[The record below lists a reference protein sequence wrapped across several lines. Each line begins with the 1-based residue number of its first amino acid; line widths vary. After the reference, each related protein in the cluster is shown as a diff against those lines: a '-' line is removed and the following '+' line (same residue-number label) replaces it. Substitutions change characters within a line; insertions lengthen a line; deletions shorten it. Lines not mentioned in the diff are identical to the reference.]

1 MTYMES
7 TNPKELNSSAE
18 SIRREKPEECEK
30 LALKA
35 LEMAESSNNVHE
47 KAKAYHNLAE
57 SYLWSANYDDSLVN
71 SYKAK
76 ELFSALGESSYLGEV
91 HYTLGTTF
99 FYLSDFN
106 NALEE
111 YMRSLKEFNKISN
124 EEGKAK
130 AYNGIGSVYYSI
142 GENDKAIDFL
152 NESRAICEKSGN
164 NILLQKVLD
173 GLGKAYTNI
182 DAYDEALAILNTC
195 ISLVTENRDS
205 SHVRA
210 HAYNNM
216 GLIYLKCEDYD
227 QAIHHFQKSLE
238 IREKIGFVT
247 GWSGCLCN
255 IGKAHLAL
263 GELAEA
269 KNSLLSALELAIA
282 SKSKS
287 YQAEANELL
296 AKVYEEESNHS
307 KALKHFKAFHE
318 LSEILKEKNN
328 EQATKSLQMKLK
340 AEQEEHEKVILE
352 QKNKRLQKYSED
364 LIQLSE
370 IGKKLTALL
379 SPDEIIKCAY
389 DEINAI
395 MDAPS
400 FGIGIYHESEN
411 ALKFPNY
418 CEDGEIIGDVTYSL
432 NEKNR
437 LASICF
443 HEDQEIVIDD
453 LEKDFK
459 KWFKEHKAPKIGRR
473 TASIIYLSFRISNGA
488 SGVIT
493 VQSYKKNAYKKHQ
506 VNILRNL
513 AVFMAI
519 ALENA
524 KLYRNLENTVAQ
536 RTSEIRTQ
544 KEKVEQSY
552 RVSSLLSE
560 VGRQLTSSTDF
571 ESIFLKLHKHVSDL
585 MDASCF
591 GVRLYHEDTNEIEY
605 KFEIEN
611 GVVDREPLF
620 VSMEDH
626 NNYSVICV
634 KNNEI
639 IHINDN
645 KKEFSKWT
653 DEIVVPTGEMP
664 DSLIFYPMTFG
675 GKVVGLITV
684 QCFQRY
690 AYTEEHLEILKTLAA
705 FTAVSLENVNLVE
718 NLEQKVEE
726 RTTEIRAQKEE
737 VEKTHEHTQLLNEIG
752 REITSTLSVA
762 DVIEKV
768 YANINK
774 LMDASIIGVGIL
786 NGEELEVKGA
796 MENGIK
802 LPDFSFDTN
811 DESSLAIQCLKA
823 RKEISIQ
830 NLDEE
835 IHKYVK
841 KDSDTKVGGK
851 PKSIMYIPLI
861 VKGKGIGTIS
871 VQSFQ
876 ANAYNE
882 YHLNILRNL
891 AVYTATAIENASLY
905 DQMEQKV
912 IERTEEVVK
921 QKEEI
926 EKTYENTKVLSKM
939 GQSIISTHNL
949 EKIFDKMHENVN
961 QLMDAPI
968 FSIRICD
975 YDSHEIDYRYTIES
989 GKRLDPISISMD
1001 DYDNY
1006 SVWCLRNKK
1015 DIHISDHAKE
1025 YHKYTNKIVVVDG
1038 ELPESLIFCPMMIG
1052 SKVIGIISA
1061 QSFEKHAY
1069 SEYHLDIL
1077 RTIAAYSAI
1086 ALENA
1091 NLIHDMENQVK
1102 IRTAEVV
1109 RQKEIIEEKNK
1120 DITDSIQY
1128 AQRIQNVILPPLT
1141 EFQDNF
1147 VESFV
1152 MFRPRDIVSG
1162 DFYWIEEVEDKI
1174 YFSVVDCTGH
1184 GVPGAL
1190 VSVVGANSLNRCL
1203 MEFEL
1208 REPGDILNKL
1218 SELVKAT
1225 FDKTDSNVRDGMD
1238 MALCC
1243 IDKKTRELTF
1253 AGAYNP
1259 LWIIRENDDK
1269 AHEEFEDFNVIQKLD
1284 KTFIEVKSNKRPIGY
1299 SFRAEPFTTTTLKL
1313 KENDMIYLFSDGYA
1327 DQFGGTDEEVIAKGG
1342 KKFKTINFKDLLM
1355 TLSHKPLDDQLQ
1367 IVEETFDTWK
1377 GDLPQ
1382 VDDVCVIGVR
1392 I

>member
-1 MTYMES
+1 MGS
-7 TNPKELNSSAE
+7 KDSRQLNSEAASL
-18 SIRREKPEECEK
+18 RREKPEECAKIATE
-30 LALKA
+30 ALQ
-35 LEMAESSNNVHE
+35 LAESVNDLSQQAN
-47 KAKAYHNLAE
+47 AYHNLAE
-57 SYLWSANYDDSLVN
+57 ASLWSSNYDDALNYSFQAKKI
-71 SYKAK
+71 YKQLK
-76 ELFSALGESSYLGEV
+76 DVYSLGEV
-91 HYTLGTTF
+91 HYTIGTTF
-99 FYLSDFN
+99 FYLSAFN
-106 NALEE
+106 DALEE
-111 YMRSLKEFNKISN
+111 YMNSLQSFNV
-124 EEGKAK
+124 EENKQGKAK

-142 GENDKAIDFL
+142 GENKKAIDYL
-152 NESRAICEKSGN
+152 EESRSICLELN
-164 NILLQKVLD
+164 DNILLQKVLD
-173 GLGKAYTNI
+173 GLGKSYANLDRFD
-182 DAYDEALAILNTC
+182 DAITTLEACVN
-195 ISLVTENRDS
+195 LVTENKDR
-205 SHVRA
+205 SHVIA

-216 GLIYLKCEDYD
+216 GLIYLKKGVYEVAIDY
-227 QAIHHFQKSLE
+227 FQRSLD
-238 IREKIGFVT
+238 IREKIGFIT

-255 IGKAHLAL
+255 IGRAQIELGALSKAEQSIA
-263 GELAEA
+263 A
-269 KNSLLSALELAIA
+269 ALELAIA
-282 SKSKS
+282 SKSKN
-287 YQAEANELL
+287 YEALANELL
-296 AKVYEEESNHS
+296 AEVYEKKGDLKN
-307 KALKHFKAFHE
+307 ALAYYKAFHKVNDQ
-318 LSEILKEKNN
+318 LKELNN
-328 EQATKSLQMKLK
+328 KKVTKSLQMKLK
-340 AEQEEHEKVILE
+340 ADQEEQEKKLLQ
-352 QKNKRLQKYSED
+352 QKNEGLKKYSSD
-364 LIQLSE
+364 LVRLSE

-379 SPDEIIKCAY
+379 SADEIIKCAY
-389 DEINAI
+389 EEINEL

-400 FGIGIYHESEN
+400 FGLGIFNDEDN
-411 ALKFPNY
+411 ILLFPGY
-418 CEDGEIIGDVTYSL
+418 CEDGENIGDATYDL
-432 NEKNR
+432 NQSDR

-443 HEDQEIVIDD
+443 
-453 LEKDFK
+453 LEK
-459 KWFKEHKAPKIGRR
+459 KEIIINDIETEHQLWLSEYKAPKIGRQ
-473 TASIIYLSFRISNGA
+473 TVSIIYLPFDIPNGA

-493 VQSYKKNAYKKHQ
+493 VQSYKKNAYDKHQ
-506 VNILRNL
+506 VNIVRNL
-513 AVFMAI
+513 AVFMAT

-524 KLYRNLENTVAQ
+524 RLYQSLEAKVVE
-536 RTSEIRTQ
+536 RTAEIRAQ
-544 KEKVEQSY
+544 KEKMERSY

-571 ESIFLKLHKHVSDL
+571 ETIFLKLHKHVSDL

-591 GVRLYHEDTNEIEY
+591 GVRLYHKETNEIEY
-605 KFEIEN
+605 KFELEN
-611 GVVDREPLF
+611 GEVDRESIF
-620 VSMEDH
+620 VPMDDE

-634 KNNEI
+634 KNNRVI
-639 IHINDN
+639 LINDN
-645 KKEFSKWT
+645 EKEFSKWT
-653 DEIVVPTGEMP
+653 KEIVVPTGEMP
-664 DSLIFYPMTFG
+664 HSLIFYPMTFAG
-675 GKVVGLITV
+675 EVMGLITV
-684 QCFQRY
+684 QSFQRN

-705 FTAVSLENVNLVE
+705 FTAVSLENVNLVD
-718 NLEQKVEE
+718 NLEQKVAE
-726 RTTEIRAQKEE
+726 RTTEIRKQKEE
-737 VEKTHEHTQLLNEIG
+737 VERTHEHTQLLNEIG
-752 REITSTLSVA
+752 REITSTLSIK

-768 YANINK
+768 YENINK
-774 LMDASIIGVGIL
+774 LMDASIIGVGIV
-786 NGEELEVKGA
+786 NGNELEIKGA
-796 MENGIK
+796 IENGVK
-802 LPDFSFDTN
+802 LPDFSFSLSDDT
-811 DESSLAIQCLKA
+811 SLAIQCLHGQKEMLIHDLD
-823 RKEISIQ
+823 KEIL
-830 NLDEE
+830 N
-835 IHKYVK
+835 YVK
-841 KDSDTKVGGK
+841 KDNDTKVGNK
-851 PKSIMYIPLI
+851 PKSIMYIPLVI
-861 VKGKGIGTIS
+861 KGKGIGTIS

-876 ANAYNE
+876 SNAYTD

-891 AVYTATAIENASLY
+891 ALYTSTAIENAGLY
-905 DQMEQKV
+905 KDMEEKV
-912 IERTEEVVK
+912 IERTKEVVQ

-949 EKIFDKMHENVN
+949 ERIFDKMHENVN

-975 YDSHEIDYRYTIES
+975 YDRHEIDYRYTIES
-989 GKRLDPISISMD
+989 GKRLKPTSISMD

-1025 YHKYTNKIVVVDG
+1025 YKKYTNKIVVVDG

-1128 AQRIQNVILPPLT
+1128 AQRIQNVILPPMN
-1141 EFQDNF
+1141 EFEDNF

-1162 DFYWIEEVEDKI
+1162 DFYWIEEVDDKI

-1208 REPGDILNKL
+1208 RDPGEILNKL
-1218 SELVKAT
+1218 SELVKET

-1243 IDKKTRELTF
+1243 IDKNTRELSF
-1253 AGAYNP
+1253 SGAYNP
-1259 LWIIRENDDK
+1259 LWLIRENDDS
-1269 AHEEFEDFNVIQKLD
+1269 AAMEFEQFNVIVKKN
-1284 KTFIEVKSNKRPIGY
+1284 KTFVEIKSNKRPIGY
-1299 SFRAEPFTTTTLKL
+1299 SYRSEPFNTTSIQL

-1327 DQFGGTDEEVIAKGG
+1327 DQFGGTNEEVIAKGG
-1342 KKFKTINFKDLLM
+1342 KKFKTINFKRLLM
-1355 TLSHKPLDDQLQ
+1355 SMSHIALEEQLD
-1367 IVEETFDTWK
+1367 IIEETFDTWK
-1377 GDLPQ
+1377 GELPQ

>member
-1 MTYMES
+1 MES
-7 TNPKELNSSAE
+7 TDSRALNNKAE
-18 SIRREKPEECEK
+18 SIRREKPEECAQFAEQ
-30 LALKA
+30 ALLVA
-35 LEMAESSNNVHE
+35 TDNDDVLEQGRAF
-47 KAKAYHNLAE
+47 HNLAE
-57 SYLWSANYDDSLVN
+57 AYLWSADYDMALTQA
-71 SYKAK
+71 YRAK
-76 ELFSALGESSYLGEV
+76 ELFTNLEEWSELGEV
-91 HYTLGTTF
+91 HYTLGTIF

-111 YMRSLKEFNKISN
+111 YMRSHAQFNKADDLR
-124 EEGKAK
+124 GRAK

-142 GENDKAIDFL
+142 GENKKAIEYL
-152 NESRAICEKSGN
+152 NESRSICKETGDN
-164 NILLQKVLD
+164 VLLQKVLD
-173 GLGKAYTNI
+173 GLGKAHANLE
-182 DAYDEALAILNTC
+182 AYDEALDILNTC
-195 ISLVTENRDS
+195 VQLVTENEDS
-205 SHVRA
+205 AHVKA
-210 HAYNNM
+210 HAFNNM
-216 GLIYLKCEDYD
+216 GLIHLKRKDFNE
-227 QAIHHFQKSLE
+227 AISYFEKSLR

-255 IGKAHLAL
+255 IGKAQLAL
-263 GELAEA
+263 NEIGSA
-269 KNSLLSALELAIA
+269 KESLQSALELAIA
-282 SKSKS
+282 SKSRI
-287 YQAEANELL
+287 YQAEAHELL
-296 AKVYEEESNHS
+296 TQVYEQENDH
-307 KALKHFKAFHE
+307 KNALEHYKAFHK
-318 LSEILKEKNN
+318 LSESLKEQNN
-328 EQATKSLQMKLK
+328 ERATKSLQMKFK
-340 AEQEEHEKVILE
+340 AEQEEQEKVMLE
-352 QKNKRLQKYSED
+352 QKNKRLKKYSQD
-364 LIQLSE
+364 LIELSE

-379 SPDEIIKCAY
+379 SPDEIIKKAY
-389 DEINAI
+389 DEINAL

-400 FGIGIYHESEN
+400 FGLGIYNADSN
-411 ALKFPNY
+411 ALYFPGY
-418 CEDGEIIGDVTYSL
+418 CEDGKIIGDVTYSL
-432 NEKNR
+432 EEKGR

-443 HEDQEIVIDD
+443 HNDQEVVIDD
-453 LEKDFK
+453 IQEEHH
-459 KWFKEHKAPKIGRR
+459 KWISEYKPPKLGRS
-473 TASIIYLSFRISNGA
+473 TASIIYLPFRIPNGTA
-488 SGVIT
+488 GVIT
-493 VQSYKKNAYKKHQ
+493 VQSYKKYAYKKHQ

-524 KLYRNLENTVAQ
+524 KLYQNLEQKVAE
-536 RTSEIRTQ
+536 RTFEIRAQ
-544 KEKVEQSY
+544 KEKVERSY

-571 ESIFLKLHKHVSDL
+571 ETIFLKLHKHVSDL

-591 GVRLYHEDTNEIEY
+591 GVRLYHEDTQEIEY
-605 KFEIEN
+605 KFELEN
-611 GVVDREPLF
+611 GEVDREPIF
-620 VSMEDH
+620 VSMEDE

-634 KNNEI
+634 KNNQVI
-639 IHINDN
+639 LINDN
-645 KKEFSKWT
+645 QQEFSKWT
-653 DEIVVPTGEMP
+653 KEIIVPTGEMP
-664 DSLIFYPMTFG
+664 HSLIFYPMTFA
-675 GKVVGLITV
+675 GKVIGLITV
-684 QCFQRY
+684 QSFKKN

-718 NLEQKVEE
+718 NLEHKVEA
-726 RTTEIRAQKEE
+726 RTKEIRAQKEE
-737 VEKTHEHTQLLNEIG
+737 VERTHEHTQLLNEIG
-752 REITSTLSVA
+752 REITSTLSVS

-768 YANINK
+768 YENINK

-786 NGEELEVKGA
+786 NGDELEVKGA
-796 MENGIK
+796 MENGKK
-802 LPDFSFDTN
+802 LPDFSFHID
-811 DESSLAIQCLKA
+811 DDSSLAVKCLKA
-823 RKEISIQ
+823 QEEISIH
-830 NLDEE
+830 NLEEE
-835 IHKYVK
+835 ISKYVK
-841 KDSDTKVGGK
+841 KDQGTKVGGM

-861 VKGKGIGTIS
+861 AKGKGIGTIS
-871 VQSFQ
+871 VQSFK

-891 AVYTATAIENASLY
+891 AVYTSTAIENASLY
-905 DQMEQKV
+905 NQMEQKV
-912 IERTEEVVK
+912 VERTEEVVK

-949 EKIFDKMHENVN
+949 ERIFDKMHENVN
-961 QLMDAPI
+961 QLMDATI

-975 YDSHEIDYRYTIES
+975 YDKHEIDYRYTIES
-989 GKRLDPISISMD
+989 GRRLTPTSISMD

-1015 DIHISDHAKE
+1015 DIHIGDHAKE
-1025 YHKYTNKIVVVDG
+1025 YKKYTNKIVVVDG
-1038 ELPESLIFCPMMIG
+1038 ELPDSLIFCPMMIG

-1061 QSFEKHAY
+1061 QSFEKNAY

-1128 AQRIQNVILPPLT
+1128 AQRIQNVILPPIT

-1152 MFRPRDIVSG
+1152 LFRPRDIVSG
-1162 DFYWIEEVEDKI
+1162 DFYWIEEVDDKI

-1208 REPGDILNKL
+1208 TDPGDILNKL
-1218 SELVKAT
+1218 SELVKET

-1243 IDKKTRELTF
+1243 IDKNTREMTF

-1259 LWIIRENDDK
+1259 LWIIREGDVHAK
-1269 AHEEFEDFNVIQKLD
+1269 KEFEEFNVIEKKN

-1299 SFRAEPFTTTTLKL
+1299 SYRSEPFTTTKLKL

-1327 DQFGGTDEEVIAKGG
+1327 DQFGGTDEELIARGG
-1342 KKFKTINFKDLLM
+1342 KKFKTINFKELLL
-1355 TLSHKPLDDQLQ
+1355 TISDRPLDDQLD
-1367 IVEETFDTWK
+1367 IIEETFDTWK
-1377 GDLPQ
+1377 GELPQ